1 MKKYLM
7 GGIAAIALCAA
18 FTSCSKSNDIYEGP
32 QPTVEKTQLEKY
44 QDAFVKEF
52 GQIAGDQNWGFTDQS
67 VKSSTRGEN
76 VNRSEWGTG
85 SGNGGHI
92 AVPKNVT
99 KDEQTKV
106 LAEFSKLRE
115 GVVNTI
121 QINWTDVM
129 VSQVYKGEAQYY
141 DKSQYNDDGT
151 LKDGATKITGSD
163 KMNHL
168 QLRKGEGG
176 IDSDGKLVGDWE
188 HINDFNFGNQ
198 NSKWGTIDGHTFM
211 ENSGTLEFAYHNSND
226 SKYHNEYI
234 IIPGADIDPS
244 LAGYYYV
251 GFDFYSTHPTGQ
263 EANKNM
269 DVDRDWIFNDWI
281 VRIAPGEFVGSQR
294 IFVEDLITSDLSSID
309 PSDWDFNDAV
319 FDVFIYYNPYW
330 ENGAHNYAVITLRA
344 AGGTLPLTVAGKEVH
359 ELFGVSTDK
368 MVNTGYATG
377 VEVAPVQFRL
387 TASQVTSGNAK
398 DIPVIV
404 TARDGKTYTLTA
416 EQGQPTQKIAAPIAD
431 HVKWLKERTHIKN
444 GYPTFMDWIDNT
456 SLTWYKPANDGS
468 LFQKWY

>member
-1 MKKYLM
+1 MKKIIFSLV
-7 GGIAAIALCAA
+7 AIFA
-18 FTSCSKSNDIYEGP
+18 FASCTKHEFNTNSHEKS
-32 QPTVEKTQLEKY
+32 QLEKY

-52 GQIAGDQNWGFTDQS
+52 GNIAENQNWGFVDQS
-67 VKSSTRGEN
+67 TRKASTRGEN
-76 VNRSEWGTG
+76 VNRNEWGTG

-99 KDEQTKV
+99 KAEQALV
-106 LAEFSKLRE
+106 LAEFSKKRE

-129 VSQVYKGEAQYY
+129 VSQVYKGEASY
-141 DKSQYNDDGT
+141 
-151 LKDGATKITGSD
+151 KDGFGQNVVGSD

-176 IDSDGKLVGDWE
+176 IDSNGNLVGEWE

-198 NSKWGTIDGHTFM
+198 NSKWGTIEGHTFM
-211 ENSGTLEFAYHNSND
+211 ENAGTLEFAYHNSND

-294 IFVEDLITSDLSSID
+294 IFVEDLITSDLNNID

-319 FDVFIYYNPYW
+319 FDAFIYYNPDW
-330 ENGAHNYAVITLRA
+330 DGGAHNYAVITLRA
-344 AGGTLPLTVAGKEVH
+344 AGGTLPLTIASKEVH
-359 ELFGVSTDK
+359 QLFGVTQDK
-368 MVNTGYATG
+368 MVNTGYASG
-377 VEVAPVQFRL
+377 AEVAPVMFRL
-387 TASQVTSGNAK
+387 TGSQVTSSNAK

-404 TARDGKTYTLTA
+404 TAKDGKQYTLTA
-416 EQGQPTQKIAAPIAD
+416 EPGQPTQKIAAPIAD

-444 GYPTFMDWIDNT
+444 GYPTFMEWIDDT

>member
-1 MKKYLM
+1 MKKIILSLV
-7 GGIAAIALCAA
+7 AIFALA
-18 FTSCSKSNDIYEGP
+18 SCTKHEFNTNSHEKS
-32 QPTVEKTQLEKY
+32 QLEKY

-52 GQIAGDQNWGFTDQS
+52 GNIAENQNWGFTDQS

-76 VNRSEWGTG
+76 VNRNEWGTG
-85 SGNGGHI
+85 SGNCGHI

-99 KDEQTKV
+99 KAEQALV

-129 VSQVYKGEAQYY
+129 VSQVYKGEAKYY

-151 LKDGATKITGSD
+151 LKSGATQITGSD

-176 IDSDGKLVGDWE
+176 IDSNGNLVGEWE
-188 HINDFNFGNQ
+188 YINDFNFGNQ
-198 NSKWGTIDGHTFM
+198 NSKWGTIEGHTFM
-211 ENSGTLEFAYHNSND
+211 ENAGTLEFAYHNSND

-294 IFVEDLITSDLSSID
+294 IFVEDLITSDLNNID

-319 FDVFIYYNPYW
+319 FDVFIKYNPNW
-330 ENGAHNYAVITLRA
+330 MDGNYAVITLRA
-344 AGGTLPLTVAGKEVH
+344 AGGTLPLTIAGKEVH
-359 ELFGVSTDK
+359 QLFGVAQDK
-368 MVNTGYATG
+368 MVNTGYASG
-377 VEVAPVQFRL
+377 AEVAPVMFRL
-387 TASQVTSGNAK
+387 TGSQVTSGNAK

-404 TARDGKTYTLTA
+404 TAKDGKQYTLTA
-416 EQGQPTQKIAAPIAD
+416 EPGQPTQKIAAPIAN
-431 HVKWLKERTHIKN
+431 HVKWLKERTHIKE
-444 GYPTFMDWIDNT
+444 GYSTFMQWIDNT
-456 SLTWYKPANDGS
+456 SLTWYNPANDAS
-468 LFQKWY
+468 LYQKWY